1 MSKVD
6 MNYIDY
12 LYTKSGILGQ
22 NTRKSPAGDLFREVA
37 TALDVNTTLLK
48 EGHDPNRRYCFEE
61 EHAPLILEMLEV
73 AKSWEGKRLRCRD
86 YSGCGVETIKYF
98 ISVFYTLYKDNGAS
112 EDDQANAFLR
122 MFAQTN
128 FITEIAAVDP
138 ALLDAVGDFLFAPN
152 DRYPNKSDWLGP
164 ADQYVFIGFLRENPS
179 LDPHDILRI
188 YSMYCIACEHRDQ
201 ETVIPPF
208 MDALHS
214 MMPDEREE
222 YQASIFKHR
231 ELEKAVENDA
241 EVIADIRAIKKI
253 ASGKSKL
260 GNRKKM
266 EAIIEHLI
274 ERIDH
279 HAELLNLPLSDERRA
294 IFKSVHDASLISL
307 ELVRGSQEL
316 LDKTIARHKALKDFR
331 QENTIEDTYC
341 TIDEMQ
347 FEERF
352 GFSMF

>member
-61 EHAPLILEMLEV
+61 EHASLILEMLEV

-98 ISVFYTLYKDNGAS
+98 ISAFSTLFKDNGAS

-122 MFAQTN
+122 IFAQTD
-128 FITEIAAVDP
+128 FITEIAEIDP
-138 ALLDAVGDFLFAPN
+138 ALIDAVGDFLFAPN
-152 DRYPNKSDWLGP
+152 DRYPDKLDWLGP
-164 ADQYVFIGFLRENPS
+164 ADQYVFISFLRENS
-179 LDPHDILRI
+179 ALDPRDILRI
-188 YSMYCIACEHRDQ
+188 YSMFCTACERRDQ

-208 MDALHS
+208 MAVLHAMS
-214 MMPDEREE
+214 PDEREE
-222 YQASIFKHR
+222 YRASVFKHTQ
-231 ELEKAVENDA
+231 LERAVENDA
-241 EVIADIRAIKKI
+241 EVLASVRAIREL
-253 ASGKSKL
+253 ASGRSKL
-260 GNRKKM
+260 GTRKKM
-266 EAIIEHLI
+266 EAIINDII
-274 ERIDH
+274 EKIDH
-279 HAELLNLPLSDERRA
+279 HAELLDLPLSDERRA
-294 IFKSVHDASLISL
+294 TFKSAHDAPVISL
-307 ELVRGSQEL
+307 ELVRESQEL
-316 LDKTIARHKALKDFR
+316 LDKSTANHKALKDFR
-331 QENTIEDTYC
+331 KENTIENTYC

-347 FEERF
+347 FEDRF

>member
-12 LYTKSGILGQ
+12 LYTKSGILDQ

-37 TALDVNTTLLK
+37 SALDADTTLLK
-48 EGHDPNRRYCFEE
+48 EGYDANRRYCFEE

-86 YSGCGVETIKYF
+86 YFGCGVETIKYF
-98 ISVFYTLYKDNGAS
+98 ISAFSVLYKGNGAS
-112 EDDQANAFLR
+112 ADDQANAFLR

-128 FITEIAAVDP
+128 FITEIAEVDP

-152 DRYPNKSDWLGP
+152 ERYPNKADWLSP
-164 ADQYVFIGFLRENPS
+164 ADQYVFIGFLRENPA
-179 LDPHDILRI
+179 LDPHDVLRI

-208 MDALHS
+208 MDALRS
-214 MMPDEREE
+214 MVPDEREE
-222 YQASIFKHR
+222 YRASIFKHM
-231 ELEKAVENDA
+231 ELEKNVENDA

-260 GNRKKM
+260 GNRKKI

-279 HAELLNLPLSDERRA
+279 HAEILNLPLSDERRVA
-294 IFKSVHDASLISL
+294 FKSVHDGSLISL
-307 ELVRGSQEL
+307 ELVRGSQAL
-316 LDKTIARHKALKDFR
+316 LDKTIARYKALKDFR
-331 QENTIEDTYC
+331 RENTIEDTYC

-347 FEERF
+347 FEDRF